1 MIVFENKIKW
11 GLRKSN
17 IVEKNII
24 KYRLRFFFKI
34 NSCMYN

>member
-24 KYRLRFFFKI
+24 KYRLRFFFK
-34 NSCMYN
+34 N